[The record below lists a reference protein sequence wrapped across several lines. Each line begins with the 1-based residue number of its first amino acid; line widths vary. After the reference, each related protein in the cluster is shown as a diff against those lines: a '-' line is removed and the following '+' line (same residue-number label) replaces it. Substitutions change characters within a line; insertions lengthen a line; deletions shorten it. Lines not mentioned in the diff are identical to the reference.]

1 MAPPGYLTNVIYSCI
16 HTSTAPGQ
24 PSAQSKT
31 SQSRSIP
38 AAAVPS
44 FTRCCFPH
52 GTRQRTLTTPGL
64 SLSATSSASEAAT
77 SRERPQSRFY
87 RETFSPIREASSDC
101 CCDVLVIDD
110 PHDLK
115 DMYSPA
121 ELERAVN
128 YVRGTLFS
136 RLNNP
141 ATGRNGVIMQRLHTN
156 DLTGEPLN
164 PSQDAGTERLE
175 IKEAKSDPPRRA
187 RLGATGTCAFGR

>member
-1 MAPPGYLTNVIYSCI
+1 MTPPGYLNKCHIQLYSYVNRPGPAKRSKQNV
-16 HTSTAPGQ
+16 
-24 PSAQSKT
+24 
-31 SQSRSIP
+31 SITLDP
-38 AAAVPS
+38 CCS
-44 FTRCCFPH
+44 SSITYRCCFPH
-52 GTRQRTLTTPGL
+52 GTGQRTLTTPGL

-87 RETFSPIREASSDC
+87 RETFSPIGEAGSDC

-141 ATGRNGVIMQRLHTN
+141 ATGRIVVIMQRLHTN
-156 DLTGEPLN
+156 DLTGELLN
-164 PSQDAGTERLE
+164 PSQDAGT
-175 IKEAKSDPPRRA
+175 
-187 RLGATGTCAFGR
+187 